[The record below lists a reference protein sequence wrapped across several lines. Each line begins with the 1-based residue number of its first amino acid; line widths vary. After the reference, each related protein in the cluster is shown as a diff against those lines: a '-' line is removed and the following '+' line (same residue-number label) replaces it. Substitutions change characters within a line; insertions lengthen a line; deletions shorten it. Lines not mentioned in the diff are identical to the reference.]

1 MDKLFNNIYKG
12 KKVLI
17 TGHTGFKGSWLSLW
31 LSKLG
36 AEVIGYSIDRPSNP
50 SHFDLLNL
58 NITSVIGDVLDKEKL
73 FETIKIYKPDIVF
86 HMAAQALVRMS
97 YADPVKTLETNIMGT
112 VNVLE
117 SCRKT
122 KQVKAIVTITSDKC
136 YQNKEWIW
144 GYKETDPMGGY
155 DPYSASKGCA
165 ELVASSYKESFFN
178 PNDYNKNHSTL
189 LATVRAGNVI
199 GGGDWA
205 KDRLIPDIMKA
216 ASLGENITVR
226 NPRATRPWQHVL
238 EPLSG
243 YLQLGWKL
251 LEGKKEFAD
260 NWNFGPGNDSSLAV
274 SEVIE
279 QIKKY
284 WDEINYEIKESAVN
298 FHEANLLKLDS
309 TKARTKLKWKN
320 IWDSNKTFEKT
331 TNWYKNYYKN
341 KTILSEKDLDNY
353 INDAKQA
360 SAEWTKI

>member
-73 FETIKIYKPDIVF
+73 FEIIKTYKPDIVF